1 MEQRLCNFMFVEMCV
16 SFGDFLVFLAWDSS
30 PFEWNMFG
38 SVKPFSNHLG
48 QESQNLQTWRKD
60 VLGGSSQDGST

>member
-1 MEQRLCNFMFVEMCV
+1 M
-16 SFGDFLVFLAWDSS
+16 SFGDFLDFLPWDSS
-30 PFEWNMFG
+30 PFEWNMVG

-48 QESQNLQTWRKD
+48 QASPNLQTLGND